1 MNDIPEGRAGEFW
14 GGLSAMLVALPSA
27 IAFGVAIFAPLG
39 PVGAAH
45 GALAGMV
52 GAAVLGL
59 VAPPLGGTPRL
70 ITAPCAPA
78 AAVLAALSLEF
89 AGRGA
94 ELGATL
100 VMLAII
106 SLLCGLFQ
114 VGFGFIRL
122 GSLIKYMPF
131 PVVSGYLSGVGII
144 IIVGQLPKLLAV
156 PKGTGMARAMTT
168 PAMWNWKALVVGV
181 ATIGV
186 MVVAPRVTKRVP
198 AAILALSA
206 GILVYFVVAASL
218 DPSMLTLE
226 GNRLVIGALGGDA
239 GLVDAFAERVS
250 GVAALSTADL
260 FLLVSPALTLAVLL
274 SIDTLKTC
282 VVLDAVTRTRHDSN
296 RELVAQGAGNIA
308 SALAGGIPGAGQ
320 MGATLVNRT
329 SGGRTRLSGFLEG
342 VLALG
347 AILMFSGLIAWIPVA
362 ALAGILVVV
371 GVRMIDWKALRLVQ
385 SKSTILDFIV
395 VAAVVI
401 VAVTIGLIPAS
412 AVGIGL
418 AILLFIREQ
427 IGGSVVRRRFTGSEF
442 SSKRVRHEREL
453 RVLEHSGARA
463 VFLELQGSLFFGT
476 ADQLYRAIEPELAR
490 ATYLV
495 LDMRRV
501 QSMDVTAAHV
511 LELAEATLRERKAFL
526 VFAHFPHTLPS
537 GRDLAKYC
545 DEVGLVGPER
555 HTRIFDQRNEAIEWI
570 EDRILAE
577 AGFRDEEER
586 LLELAEMPLFEGRKK
601 ETLADLDACM
611 ERRSARAGEVLFH
624 KGDAADE
631 LFLIRRGAVRIVL
644 PLEGG
649 QLYHLATFKRGHFF
663 GEVSFLDRDRRS
675 ADALA
680 FADSDFF
687 VLSRARFDQLAPTHK
702 QLAAQLFAGLALVV
716 SERLR
721 RADREL
727 RVLQEG

>member
-611 ERRSARAGEVLFH
+611 ERRSARAGEMLFH